1 MKLKKVQKIPK
12 KIKDF
17 KNEKAVYK
25 QIIKSKNEMDKF
37 EKEKKKR
44 ERVKKE
50 RKIVKNSWFNWLIN
64 YIP

>member
-1 MKLKKVQKIPK
+1 
-12 KIKDF
+12 
-17 KNEKAVYK
+17 
-25 QIIKSKNEMDKF
+25 MDKF